1 MLTAADQPDAA
12 QIEAKIRA
20 LEKLR
25 GDERLAFIRAV
36 GEATKLLTNEQRQ
49 SLTGFTPPAPAAPMP
64 APAAAP
70 MAAPGAAMPPGGMP
84 DM

>member
-12 QIEAKIRA
+12 KIEAKIR
-20 LEKLR
+20 ENEEIC

-36 GEATKLLTNEQRQ
+36 GAASKLLTNEQRK
-49 SLTGFTPPAPAAPMP
+49 SLTGFAPP

-70 MAAPGAAMPPGGMP
+70 MAAPGAAMPAGGMP